1 MSEARIYQLPAEQT
15 LTGVAYALER
25 FLREEKSLEAEGLSV
40 GLSLIHI

>member
-25 FLREEKSLEAEGLSV
+25 FLREEKSLMRSSTSTGVLT
-40 GLSLIHI
+40 